1 MENTFSGVLDAF
13 NTLKSKFQA
22 GEISRQEFID
32 EMKKLRIKD
41 DQGRF
46 WMIGAQ
52 TGKWYFFDGKDWI
65 QSDPP
70 SLQEKKSICVYCG
83 FENKL
88 EAEVCARCGG
98 SVAEGPAIC
107 PKCGSQLQ
115 KPFLTCPRCGTKEFP
130 AAVETKPA
138 ALPQPGVVTME
149 WKGAYV
155 LRSFQPTSMF
165 FFGGILGLLIG
176 VIGGAFAGATG
187 YFKSSLTFLP
197 SSIADFQG
205 KLLGGAVFGVLGG
218 VIGFLVVGYLAF
230 LTAVVVNFVLSLIGG
245 IKFQVQ
251 PASTKRKKFKKYEE
265 SEYREED
272 SEAKD

>member
-1 MENTFSGVLDAF
+1 MDNTFGGVLEAF
-13 NTLKSKFQA
+13 NALKSKFQT
-22 GEISRQEFID
+22 GGMSRQEFID

-65 QSDPP
+65 QADPP
-70 SLQEKKSICVYCG
+70 SFQEKKAICVYCG

-98 SVAEGPAIC
+98 SLSEGPAIC

-115 KPFLTCPRCGTKEFP
+115 KPFLTCPRCGTKDVP
-130 AAVETKPA
+130 ATGEAKPSA
-138 ALPQPGVVTME
+138 PKTGVMTME
-149 WKGAYV
+149 WKGGYV
-155 LRSFQPTSMF
+155 LRSVQPTSMF
-165 FFGGILGLLIG
+165 IFGGILGLLIG
-176 VIGGAFAGATG
+176 IIGGAFVGATG

-197 SSIADFQG
+197 SSIADLQG

-230 LTAVVVNFVLSLIGG
+230 LKAVAVNFVLTLIGG
-245 IKFQVQ
+245 LKFQVQ
-251 PASTKRKKFKKYEE
+251 PASKKRKKFQKYEE
-265 SEYREED
+265 SEYSEED
-272 SEAKD
+272 SEVKD